1 MGFICLGASAAYAEV
16 DMNITSFGDS
26 PDPVAAS
33 FDFTYDLTVENS
45 GADPAPDAALAVTVP
60 AGITFKSV
68 TPAACG
74 YNAGAGQVECAFGTL
89 AGTASGG
96 SPVNVQIV
104 MQATLPGVQSIAS
117 TATVSTS
124 AADSNAAN
132 DSQTQNTSIL
142 QGADLALT
150 SNLSP
155 DPVSAGGNV
164 SFALQVENIGPNE
177 ADGVRVVEELA
188 PGIEYQS
195 GTGGG
200 WSCSASGQTVTC
212 NHSGNAPVGQL
223 PLLAIVGKVV
233 SSTLGTLT
241 STATVSSPNTP
252 DGQPGNDTVT
262 QPLTVQ
268 AGTDLAV
275 SKQVSPSPVI
285 AGQAVTFTLQVD
297 NLGPMDAANLVL
309 TDTLSAGF
317 SGISASGA
325 GWTCGVTG
333 QTVTCTRPSLTVGS
347 APPFTVTIPSPRP
360 ATYNIALTVGSAP
373 PVTVTATAPATPG
386 SVTNTATVTS
396 DTADAASG
404 NDSGSVTF
412 DVEADGADLHI
423 SSAHRYPN
431 PVAIGGTIVTRVWV
445 NDDGPRPA
453 TGPIR
458 ITAELEAGEE
468 WTNTFSGTGWS
479 CSYDAGTRIATC
491 DYANGLAV
499 NEETAHLELRTQA
512 NAAGSYRG
520 HFCTSADAG
529 LEPPEGDP
537 DATNNCVNGNSITV
551 SATTA
556 DLALTKTVDKASLPT
571 GDSTLTYTLRITNNG
586 PDDASNVNLS
596 DALPMYLGG
605 TAYRPATGVTATVTQ
620 GAGTCTTGSTVNCSF
635 PSIANGATAEVQV
648 QVSRPMRDGNHTN
661 TASAYSADIGD
672 SNRSNNRASA
682 SATVAAVTDVELT
695 GYTVTPNPVKAG
707 VEAVYVLN
715 FRNNGPST
723 AAGVQVSNVFD
734 VTSAGTYTYIGATP
748 SKGSC
753 SYDAATHALQCSIG
767 NMARDETQS
776 VTLRI
781 RPDYMVAPPNPRVLR
796 GSASI
801 ATSTTESDAT
811 NNDASLDLNIDA
823 ALVDLLVNQSDL
835 QDPVPFDPGNPG
847 SNVLTYR
854 VKIDNLGPSLATGV
868 QFSDQV
874 TPPAGKQLEFLCDKG
889 AAGDSCDAA
898 TPGQI
903 CAGQGTTING
913 PASSTFHCTIGE
925 LAAGA
930 STVRYLD
937 FRVVTTP
944 DSTGDTV
951 HNDISV
957 TANEPEADNG
967 NNVAS
972 EQTTVRLRP
981 SGISGQVYLDANG
994 NGTFDAGERLLSGVT
1009 LTLTGTDFFGDAV
1022 NLTVTTDPAGHY
1034 SFDDIVASDA
1044 TGYTLT
1050 ETQPAGWAEGGAVA
1064 GTLGGSVDGAS
1075 VVSGIVLPVGGIG
1088 SGYDFHETGGSL
1100 AGFVYSDL
1108 DGDGVKD
1115 SGETG
1120 IAGVTITL
1128 TGKEFDGA
1136 VVNATATTAADG
1148 GYAFTG
1154 LAVPDA
1160 QGYTLTETQPTDMG
1174 DGPDSAGSLGGTVA
1188 NDVISGIP
1196 FSAPGAAG
1204 TGYNFGEAG
1213 GSLSGYV
1220 YSDLDGDGIR
1230 DPGERGIS
1238 GVTVTLT
1245 GTDINGTAVNRSTT
1259 TGSDGGYR
1267 FDAVGASDAAGY
1279 TLTET
1284 QPAGAADGIDSV
1296 GNLGGTAGDDVIS
1309 GIVFPN
1315 AATVGTDYNFG
1326 EANAPGL
1333 ALVRGVVW
1341 FDKDHDRSDNDGTRQ
1356 PGWVVEI
1363 VRNGTVVGTATTRD
1377 DGSYSLEVEPN
1388 APATDYAIRFRHPE
1402 TNEIYHLETGLTFNP
1417 GINEGDRF
1425 NFPLDPYGLIY
1436 DSITRLPVAG
1446 ATVTLG
1452 GVDASQVV
1460 GGTLTQ
1466 TTAADGFYQF
1476 LLSPTVPDG
1485 TYHLTLTVTP
1495 PGSYLQGPSVAIPP
1509 CANTLSVGP
1518 TPDPAV
1524 VHASASAPPQGASVH
1539 DPAACPTT
1547 SAGLAAGAATTQYFL
1562 AFTLTKAGG
1571 VQSADVVNNHIP
1583 VDPLNAS
1590 LLTITKTTPKV
1601 NVSRGELV
1609 PYTITVTNGLAS
1621 PLNGVVVE
1629 DQIPPGFKYVAGSA
1643 RVDGVA
1649 NEPAV
1654 DGRSLRWAGLDF
1666 AADTARSIRLAL
1678 VPGAGVGDGDYTN
1691 QAWVSDGATQT
1702 RLSPIATARVRVT
1715 PDPTFDCSDVVG
1727 KVFDDRNANGYQ
1739 DQGEPGIANVRLA
1752 TVRGLLVTTDAHGR
1766 FHVTCAATPDRDRG
1780 ANFIM
1785 KLDPRSLPSG
1795 YRLTTENP
1803 RVVRLTRGKLA
1814 KLNFGASAHRVVR
1827 VDANHDLFGTDGRLK
1842 PVWNAQIDELMRIL
1856 KKRPSVLRLVYTRM
1870 VGETKSEARARL
1882 NTLRSIIKKRWE
1894 DQKACCYDLTL
1905 ETELRLDASE
1915 GGAK

>member
-1 MGFICLGASAAYAEV
+1 MGLIYLGASAAYAEV

-26 PDPVAAS
+26 PDPVPAS
-33 FDFTYDLTVENS
+33 FDFTYDLMIENS
-45 GADPAPDAALAVTVP
+45 GVDPAPDAALSVTLP

-89 AGTASGG
+89 TGTASGG
-96 SPVNVQIV
+96 SAVNVQIV
-104 MQATLPGVQSIAS
+104 MQATLPGVQSITS

-124 AADSNAAN
+124 AVDSNAAN
-132 DSQTQNTSIL
+132 DSHTQNTSIL
-142 QGADLALT
+142 QGADLALA

-155 DPVSAGGNV
+155 NPVTGGGSV
-164 SFALQVENIGPNE
+164 SFDLQVENIGPNE
-177 ADGVRVVEELA
+177 ANDVRVVEQLA
-188 PGIEYQS
+188 PGIQYQS
-195 GTGGG
+195 ASGTG
-200 WSCSASGQTVTC
+200 WSCSDSGQTVTC
-212 NHSGNAPVGQL
+212 NHAGSAAVGQL
-223 PLLAIVGKVV
+223 PMLTIVGKVV
-233 SSTLGTLT
+233 STTLGTLT
-241 STATVSSPNTP
+241 SSATVSSPNTQ
-252 DGQPGNDTVT
+252 DGQPNNDIVT
-262 QPLTVQ
+262 QDLTVQ

-275 SKQVSPSPVI
+275 SKQVSPAPVI
-285 AGQAVTFTLQVD
+285 AGQPVSFTLQVD
-297 NLGPMDAANLVL
+297 NQGPMDAANLTL
-309 TDTLSAGF
+309 TDTLSTGF
-317 SGISASGA
+317 SGISASGT
-325 GWTCGVTG
+325 GWNCNVAG
-333 QTVTCTRPSLTVGS
+333 QTVTCTRPALAVG
-347 APPFTVTIPSPRP
+347 A
-360 ATYNIALTVGSAP
+360 AP
-373 PVTVTATAPATPG
+373 PVTVTTTAPTTAG
-386 SVTNTATVTS
+386 SITNTATVTS
-396 DTADAASG
+396 DTADAVSG

-423 SSAHRYPN
+423 SAAHRYPN

-445 NDDGPRPA
+445 HDDGPRPA

-458 ITAELEAGEE
+458 ITAELEAGEA
-468 WTNTFSGTGWS
+468 WTNTYSGAGWT
-479 CSYDAGTRIATC
+479 CSYDAGTHIATC
-491 DYANGLAV
+491 DYANGLVV
-499 NEETAHLELRTQA
+499 NEETVPLELRTRA

-520 HFCTSADAG
+520 HFCTSTDAG

-537 DATNNCVNGNSITV
+537 DAANNCVNGNRISV

-556 DLALTKTVDKASLPT
+556 DLVLSKTVDNNSLAT
-571 GDSTLTYTLRITNNG
+571 GASTLTYTLRITNNG
-586 PDDASNVNLS
+586 PDDATNVGLS
-596 DALPMYLGG
+596 DPLPMYLEG
-605 TAYRPATGVTATVTQ
+605 TAYRSATGVTATVTQ
-620 GAGTCTTGSTVNCSF
+620 GAGSCTTGSTVNCSF
-635 PSIANGATAEVQV
+635 PAIANGTTTEVQV
-648 QVSRPMRDGNHTN
+648 QVSRPMRDGNYTN
-661 TASAYSADIGD
+661 TASAYSSDIGD
-672 SNRSNNRASA
+672 SNRANNRASV

-715 FRNNGPST
+715 IRNNGPST
-723 AAGVQVSNVFD
+723 AAGVQVGNVFD
-734 VTSAGTYTYIGATP
+734 VASAGTYTYIGATP

-753 SYDAATHALQCSIG
+753 SFDAATHSLQCNVG
-767 NMARDETQS
+767 DMARDEAQS
-776 VTLRI
+776 VTLRV
-781 RPDYMVAPPNPRVLR
+781 RPDYMVAPPSPRVLR
-796 GSASI
+796 GQASV
-801 ATSTTESDAT
+801 TTTTTESDAA

-823 ALVDLLVNQSDL
+823 ALADLLVNQSDL
-835 QDPVPFDPGNPG
+835 QDPVPFDPSDPG

-868 QFSDQV
+868 QFADQI
-874 TPPAGKQLEFLCDKG
+874 TPPAGKQLEFLCDKA
-889 AAGDSCDAA
+889 AAGDVCDAS
-898 TPGQI
+898 TPGQL
-903 CAGQGTTING
+903 CTGQGTIING
-913 PASSTFHCTIGE
+913 PASSTFNCAVGE

-930 STVRYLD
+930 SAVRYLD

-944 DSTGDTV
+944 DSAGDTV
-951 HNDISV
+951 HSDITV

-967 NNVAS
+967 NNVAA

-981 SGISGQVYLDANG
+981 SGISGRVYVDVDG
-994 NGTFDAGERLLSGVT
+994 NGSFDTGERPLSGVS
-1009 LTLTGTDFFGDAV
+1009 LTLTGTDFFGDVV
-1022 NLTVTTDPAGHY
+1022 NLTVTTDAAGRY

-1044 TGYTLT
+1044 NGYTLT

-1064 GTLGGSVDGAS
+1064 GSLGGSVDDADR
-1075 VVSGIVLPVGGIG
+1075 VSGIVLPVGGIG
-1088 SGYDFHETGGSL
+1088 TGYDFHETGGSL

-1115 SGETG
+1115 GGEAG

-1128 TGKEFDGA
+1128 TGNESGGA
-1136 VVNATATTAADG
+1136 PVNVTATTAADG
-1148 GYAFTG
+1148 SYTFTG
-1154 LAVPDA
+1154 LAAPDA
-1160 QGYTLTETQPTDMG
+1160 QGYTLTETQPADIG
-1174 DGPDSAGSLGGTVA
+1174 DGLDSAGSLGGTVA
-1188 NDVISGIP
+1188 NDVISQIP
-1196 FSAPGAAG
+1196 FPAPGAVG
-1204 TGYNFGEAG
+1204 DDYNFGEAG

-1230 DPGERGIS
+1230 DPGERGIA
-1238 GVTVTLT
+1238 GVTITLT
-1245 GTDINGTAVNRSTT
+1245 GNDANGVAINRTAT
-1259 TGSDGGYR
+1259 TGADGGYR
-1267 FDAVGASDAAGY
+1267 FDAVGASDATGY

-1284 QPAGAADGIDSV
+1284 QPPGAADGLDSA
-1296 GNLGGTAGDDVIS
+1296 GNLGGTAGDDVITD
-1309 GIVFPN
+1309 IVFPT
-1315 AATVGTDYNFG
+1315 ATTVGTDYNFG

-1341 FDKDHDRSDNDGTRQ
+1341 LDKDHDRSDNDGTRQ

-1377 DGSYSLEVEPN
+1377 DGTYSLEVEPN
-1388 APATDYAIRFRHPE
+1388 ADYAIRFRHPE

-1417 GINEGDRF
+1417 GINEGDQF
-1425 NFPLDPYGLIY
+1425 NFPLDPNGLVY
-1436 DSITRLPVAG
+1436 DSVTRLPVAG

-1460 GGTLTQ
+1460 GGSLSQ

-1485 TYHLTLTVTP
+1485 TYNLTLTVTP
-1495 PGSYLQGPSVAIPP
+1495 PGSYLQGPSIAIPP
-1509 CANTLSVGP
+1509 CTNMLSVGA

-1524 VHASASAPPQGASVH
+1524 VQANASAPPQGAVIH
-1539 DPAACPTT
+1539 DPNGCPAT
-1547 SAGLAAGAATTQYFL
+1547 SAGLAAGATTTQYFL
-1562 AFTLTKAGG
+1562 AFALTKAGG
-1571 VQSADVVNNHIP
+1571 VQSADVVNNHIA

-1609 PYTITVTNGLAS
+1609 PYTLTVTNGLAS

-1643 RVDGVA
+1643 RLDGVA
-1649 NEPAV
+1649 NEPLV
-1654 DGRSLRWAGLDF
+1654 DGRSLRWPGLNF
-1666 AADTARSIRLAL
+1666 AADTARRIRLAL
-1678 VPGAGVGDGDYTN
+1678 VPGSGVGDGDYTN
-1691 QAWVSDGATQT
+1691 QAWVSDGATQA
-1702 RLSPIATARVRVT
+1702 RLSPVATAKVRVT

-1739 DQGEPGIANVRLA
+1739 EPGEPGIANVRLA

-1766 FHVTCAATPDRDRG
+1766 FHVTCAATPDQDRG
-1780 ANFIM
+1780 SNFIM

-1803 RVVRLTRGKLA
+1803 RIVRLTRGKLT

-1842 PVWNAQIDELMRIL
+1842 PVWNAQLDELMEIL

-1870 VGETKSEARARL
+1870 ADETETQARARL
-1882 NTLRSIIKKRWE
+1882 DRLRSIIEKRWGG
-1894 DQKACCYDLTL
+1894 QKACCYDLTL